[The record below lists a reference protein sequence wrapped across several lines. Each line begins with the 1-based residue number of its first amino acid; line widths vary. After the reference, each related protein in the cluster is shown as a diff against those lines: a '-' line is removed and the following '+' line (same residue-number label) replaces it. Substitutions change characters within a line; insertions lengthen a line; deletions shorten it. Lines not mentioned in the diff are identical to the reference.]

1 MAYLLHEPTGD
12 PPVVRAEGELDLA
25 SAPGLRDLLA
35 RLIVE
40 GHRHVILDL
49 SGTTFIDS
57 TSIGTLLAAHQRL
70 RRYNG
75 ILELVCGH
83 PNVLRTFEFAG
94 LRDEFLIRET
104 TEAPSHAVV
113 HSA

>member
-1 MAYLLHEPTGD
+1 MTYSLHEPTGD
-12 PPVVRAEGELDLA
+12 PPLVQADGELDMA
-25 SAPGLRDLLA
+25 SAPALRDMLA

-57 TSIGTLLAAHQRL
+57 TSIGTLVAAHQRL
-70 RRYNG
+70 RRYGG
-75 ILELVCGH
+75 ILELVCAH

-94 LRDEFLIRET
+94 LRDEFLIRVPTDDPPEPV
-104 TEAPSHAVV
+104 A
-113 HSA
+113 SA